1 MANKKTGTSR
11 ETPEPRDVFLLAVT
25 PQECTEENV
34 YLCVCVTILNS
45 RETLCLISN

>member
-11 ETPEPRDVFLLAVT
+11 ETPEPRDVFYVAVM
-25 PQECTEENV
+25 PREYTEDDV
-34 YLCVCVTILNS
+34 FVCVTILNS